1 VSRVT
6 EVVAGVHRFGHGG
19 INFYIIA
26 SDDGLTVVDAGLP
39 GHWTRF
45 ATWLHRNGR
54 APRDV
59 RAVLLT
65 HHHADHIGFADRAQH
80 AGAALRIHEDDL
92 AVLGGSPG
100 AGIPTRFVRN
110 AWRPLVIARV
120 AGWVR
125 MGAART
131 PTLADVVS
139 CSDGDRLDVPGAPR
153 VVHVPGHTPGSAAYV
168 FDDHGV
174 VCTGDALVTED
185 PATGRQGLGISPTG
199 LNADDDQA
207 LASLDRL
214 ADVDAPVLLPG
225 HGAPYHYGVASAL
238 HAARAIGP
246 NW

>member
-1 VSRVT
+1 MSRMT
-6 EVVAGVHRFGHGG
+6 EVVAGVHRYADGG
-19 INFYIIA
+19 INFYVIA
-26 SDDGLTVVDAGLP
+26 SNDGLTVVDAGLP
-39 GHWTRF
+39 GHWKPF
-45 ATWLHRNGR
+45 ATWLHRNGL
-54 APRDV
+54 APLDI

-80 AGAALRIHEDDL
+80 SGAALHIHDDDL
-92 AVLGGSPG
+92 ALLSGSPG
-100 AGIPTRFVRN
+100 ASVPERFVRN
-110 AWRPLVIARV
+110 VWRPRVIARV

-125 MGAART
+125 TGLTRT
-131 PTLADVVS
+131 PSLTDVVP
-139 CSDGDRLDVPGAPR
+139 CGDGDRLDVPGAPL

-185 PATGRQGLGISPTG
+185 PVTSRRGLGVAPTG

-214 ADVDAPVLLPG
+214 ADVAAEVLLPG

-238 HAARAIGP
+238 HAARAIGA